1 MSEVTAMGAK
11 ALSNARVVGKR
22 SLGVTGALND
32 DPKYYSTVYAGCIG
46 EKNKTSVYVFLPKC
60 ATFSMDNKCYEGVG
74 VEPDIEVDLDED
86 LFYTTGCDTQL
97 ERALE
102 YIENGNP

>member
-1 MSEVTAMGAK
+1 MGAK

-22 SLGVTGALND
+22 SLGVTGVLID

-60 ATFSMDNKCYEGVG
+60 ATFSMD
-74 VEPDIEVDLDED
+74 EPDIEVDLDED

-102 YIENGNP
+102 YIENGN